1 MLGTVLTLPCVAL
14 AELAADPL
22 DFVWIDLEHGALG
35 ARDVQPLAIAA
46 RAAGCAAIV
55 RLGRSDYPPL
65 AAVLDAGVDGVA
77 APHVESA
84 LEARRLVDRL
94 RYPPRGSRGVAAR
107 RASGYDVPDTSAGGE
122 RGDPIC
128 MVQIESP
135 DAVRA
140 AAEIASVDGIDALVV
155 GCADLAV
162 ALQGSVDVATRGMR
176 EAIGRVRDAA
186 AAAGI
191 VAGLAGPDDPALLR
205 AVAGEG
211 CSLFLCSADVRLY
224 AQAVAERVSALRSEL
239 AAPESGR
246 AGFGVRA

>member
-1 MLGTVLTLPCVAL
+1 MKDAGMDVAQADQCRDMGIARSRQHDLGRAVLQRYAAFEDAQPIGQKPRLAQVVGDHDDRDADAL
-14 AELAADPL
+14 AQLDEL
-22 DFVWIDLEHGALG
+22 V
-35 ARDVQPLAIAA
+35 VQ
-46 RAAGCAAIV
+46 CM
-55 RLGRSDYPPL
+55 
-65 AAVLDAGVDGVA
+65 
-77 APHVESA
+77 
-84 LEARRLVDRL
+84 ARRLVDRL